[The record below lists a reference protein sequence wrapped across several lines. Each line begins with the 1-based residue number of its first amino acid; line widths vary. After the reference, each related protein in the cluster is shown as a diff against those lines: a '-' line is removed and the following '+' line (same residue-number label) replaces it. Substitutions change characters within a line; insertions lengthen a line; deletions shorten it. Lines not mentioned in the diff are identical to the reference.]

1 MTRILKRD
9 QIESLLASVD
19 VVRDME
25 QAFVAY
31 SQGKVEVPPVG
42 ELLFPSVNGEA
53 HIKYGA
59 VNGGEQ
65 FLVKVATGFADN
77 AAFGLPGFG
86 GCMLLFSQRTGQ
98 LDAVLLEE
106 GMLTNVRTAAAGAVA
121 AKHLAPRNISR
132 IGICGTG
139 VQARLQADYLRHVT
153 SCRDLIVWGRD
164 REKAKAAARD
174 IETLGFRASAAADIG
189 DITSSCNLIVTVTA
203 ARAPILLSA
212 DIRPGTHITALGSD
226 TKEKIELEPA
236 LVRRADIVA
245 VDSLSQSSERG
256 EVYQAFHA
264 RPADVRK
271 LVELGDVISDASK
284 GRTSENEI
292 SIADLTG
299 VAVQDIMIAEAVYR
313 HAVMLG
319 S

>member
-1 MTRILKRD
+1 
-9 QIESLLASVD
+9 
-19 VVRDME
+19 ME
-25 QAFVAY
+25 KAFVAY
-31 SQGKVEVPPVG
+31 SQGKVQVPPIG
-42 ELLFPSVNGEA
+42 ELLFPGVNGEA

-77 AAFGLPGFG
+77 AALGLPGFG

-121 AKHLAPRNISR
+121 AKHLAPRNIAR

-153 SCRDLIVWGRD
+153 ACRELIVWGRNQ
-164 REKAKAAARD
+164 EKAKGTARD
-174 IETLGFRASAAADIG
+174 IATLGFRTSVAGDIG
-189 DITSSCNLIVTVTA
+189 DITRTCNLIVTTTA
-203 ARAPILLSA
+203 AREPILLSA
-212 DIRPGTHITALGSD
+212 DIQAGTHITAIGSD

-236 LVRRADIVA
+236 LVRRADIIA
-245 VDSLSQSSERG
+245 VDSILQSLERG
-256 EVYQAFHA
+256 EVYQAFRDRPSDA
-264 RPADVRK
+264 RH
-271 LVELGDVISDASK
+271 LVEIGDVISDASK
-284 GRTSENEI
+284 GRRLHNEI
-292 SIADLTG
+292 SVADLTG
-299 VAVQDIMIAEAVYR
+299 VAVQDIMVAEAVYR

-319 S
+319 R